1 MKKILLALFVALP
14 FAAQSGWLQPDG
26 SKVPDT
32 ASMRSS
38 GDFGAH
44 LILTPDA
51 EKFRRTWN
59 STKGTPS
66 LATTKAVK
74 IGSSISGVLIFTGC
88 KPGANKTC
96 DVTVEFT
103 LKTPSGT
110 IEAAGNGPVWKSL
123 PPEARILFLGDAGVT
138 MEFDRSDELGT
149 YTLIANVID
158 QNSKRKLKLT
168 SPFHLAK

>member
-1 MKKILLALFVALP
+1 MKKILLALCVVLP
-14 FAAQSGWLQPDG
+14 FAAHSGWLKPDG
-26 SKVPDT
+26 SKIPDT

-38 GDFGAH
+38 GDFGVN
-44 LILTPDA
+44 LILTADA
-51 EKFRRTWN
+51 EKFRQAWN

-66 LATTKAVK
+66 LSSTKAVK

-88 KPGANKTC
+88 KPGANKAC

-103 LKTPSGT
+103 LKTPSGK
-110 IEAAGNGPVWKSL
+110 IEAAGKGPVWKSL
-123 PPEARILFLGDAGVT
+123 PPETRILFLGDAGVT

-158 QNSKRKLKLT
+158 NNSKRKLKLT